1 VKRPLRNVL
10 AFLLGDAGSRLIGFL
25 ITVYLARVLNPAG
38 FGILNV
44 GLAVLGHLSLLASPG
59 INVLEARNVAASS
72 GVRADRI
79 SGVLVTRMLLA
90 AGICTGTWLVVRV
103 VLPQTPTGDV
113 VLLFVCSLFPMALLL
128 DWFFQGKE
136 QMGPVSISRLL
147 SYVLYGLI
155 VVLMVRAESDV
166 VFAPVGFLLG
176 NVAAALFLVLVFR
189 HRFGPLSMSWQPA
202 LVKNVLS
209 ENIPVGGAMFLAQ
222 MVVNLPPLVI
232 VAFLGNT
239 DVGLFGAAMKI
250 VFFFLLVDRLFNT
263 LFLPVVTR
271 YVATHTPEVRFLLSV
286 TLKLIALV
294 MLPVTA
300 GGIFLA
306 PWLMKL
312 IYASGYEGGAH
323 LLQILMAYALLTV
336 LNSVFVCTV
345 LGGGHERQYVRIM
358 VIGTAV
364 LVVALLVLTP
374 VAGSPGA
381 ALGVVISEA
390 TVVIL
395 MLREARTIADLP
407 GLRVLLWPLIGTGV
421 MVAAALAL
429 QPVSLPAGV
438 AVGLLLYLAIVHLG
452 GGVGREEF
460 RYLRERFV

>member
-1 VKRPLRNVL
+1 MKRPLRNVL

-25 ITVYLARVLNPAG
+25 VTVYLARVLNPSG

-72 GVRADRI
+72 GVQADRI
-79 SGVLVTRMLLA
+79 SGVLVTRLLLA
-90 AGICTGTWLVVRV
+90 AGICTGTWLVVRFL
-103 VLPQTPTGDV
+103 LPQTPTGDV

-147 SYVLYGLI
+147 SYALYGLI
-155 VVLMVRAESDV
+155 VLLMVRAEADV
-166 VFAPVGFLLG
+166 LFAPVGFLLG
-176 NVAAALFLVLVFR
+176 NFAAALFLILVFR
-189 HRFGPLSMSWQPA
+189 RRFGPLALRWQPD
-202 LVKNVLS
+202 LVKSVLS

-222 MVVNLPPLVI
+222 MVVNLPPLI
-232 VAFLGNT
+232 IAAMLGNA

-250 VFFFLLVDRLFNT
+250 VFLFLLIDRLFNT

-271 YVATHTPEVRFLLSV
+271 YVATRMSEVEFLLSV

-294 MLPVTA
+294 MLPVTVA
-300 GGIFLA
+300 GIFFA
-306 PWLMKL
+306 PWLIKT
-312 IYASGYEGGAH
+312 IYASGYEGGAF
-323 LLQILMAYALLTV
+323 LLQILMPYALLTV
-336 LNSVFVCTV
+336 LNSIFVCTV
-345 LGGGHERQYVRIM
+345 LGGAHERQYVRIM
-358 VIGTAV
+358 VIGAIA
-364 LVVALLVLTP
+364 LVVALVLLTLI
-374 VAGSPGA
+374 AGGPGA
-381 ALGVVISEA
+381 ALGVVFSEA
-390 TVVIL
+390 VVVLL
-395 MLREARTIADLP
+395 MLREARTIAELP

-421 MVAAALAL
+421 MVATLLVL
-429 QPVSLPAGV
+429 QPIGLAAGLI
-438 AVGLLLYLAIVHLG
+438 VGLLFYVLIVRYG